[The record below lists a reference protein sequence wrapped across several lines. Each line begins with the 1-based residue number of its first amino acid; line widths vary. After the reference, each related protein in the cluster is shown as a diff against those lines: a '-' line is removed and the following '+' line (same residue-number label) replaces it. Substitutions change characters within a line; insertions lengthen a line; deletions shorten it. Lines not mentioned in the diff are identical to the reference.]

1 LFHLSEVVK
10 HLTMN
15 TENKDEPLVTADG
28 NESSDFFD
36 SDEED
41 KEKSTNVLGKKRR
54 ARDSIEDV
62 ANLEKKKA
70 RVDEGD
76 AYTEEKVEVT
86 KEDMDFIDHD
96 DDDEEIIK
104 EYSKEQV
111 FNDEIDHEFEE
122 VEKQETVQSAFD
134 IKFKQLSKKEKKVD
148 LNDNDKEN
156 LCLDFLNDMEEA
168 ADLDIKC
175 RLEKKPVVHKL
186 RMLERTKRTIGN
198 KMFQDFLLE
207 HNLLKI
213 CEKWLIY
220 PDRATYT
227 ATNIRIAILNLLTRL
242 PVETHHIRQSCKDK
256 EGNYL
261 PNAGIGITLMDMWKN
276 LAMPPNQRKV
286 VKSLIEKWLRP
297 IFEKSSSY
305 SDENG
310 ARRRDPI
317 IRDSGLNKKLRSQI
331 KDVDFDAEEDDP
343 DDAKYSRAR
352 RPKPLAMEFNIR
364 PTFDPVERR
373 SKTKKDTASNLSNMR
388 RKIQA
393 GKKRGTRRY
402 LDPNPQK
409 QG

>member
-1 LFHLSEVVK
+1 MS
-10 HLTMN
+10 
-15 TENKDEPLVTADG
+15 TEDKDMPVAKADG
-28 NESSDFFD
+28 NESSDFLD

-41 KEKSTNVLGKKRR
+41 RNIVTNVLGKKRR
-54 ARDSIEDV
+54 ASDSIEDV
-62 ANLEKKKA
+62 ASVEKKKP
-70 RVDEGD
+70 RVDEGN
-76 AYTEEKVEVT
+76 AYTEENIEVT
-86 KEDMDFIDHD
+86 KEDIDFIDHD

-111 FNDEIDHEFEE
+111 FNDEVDHEFED
-122 VEKQETVQSAFD
+122 VEKQETGESAFD
-134 IKFKQLSKKEKKVD
+134 IKFKQLSKKEKKID

-175 RLEKKPVVHKL
+175 RVEKKPVIHKL
-186 RMLERTKRTIGN
+186 RMLEKTKRTLGN
-198 KMFQDFLLE
+198 KVFQDFLLE
-207 HNLLKI
+207 HNLLKV

-220 PDRATYT
+220 PDRVTYT
-227 ATNIRIAILNLLTRL
+227 ATNIRVAILDLLTRL
-242 PVETHHIRQSCKDK
+242 PIETHHIRQSCKDK

-261 PNAGIGITLMDMWKN
+261 PDSGIGITLMDMWKN
-276 LAMPPNQRKV
+276 LVMPPNQKKV

-305 SDENG
+305 SDANG
-310 ARRRDPI
+310 ARRRAPI
-317 IRDSGLNKKLRSQI
+317 MRDSGLNKKLRSQI
-331 KDVDFDAEEDDP
+331 KDIDLDANEDDP

-373 SKTKKDTASNLSNMR
+373 SKTKKDTTSNLSTMR

-393 GKKRGTRRY
+393 GKKVGTRRY